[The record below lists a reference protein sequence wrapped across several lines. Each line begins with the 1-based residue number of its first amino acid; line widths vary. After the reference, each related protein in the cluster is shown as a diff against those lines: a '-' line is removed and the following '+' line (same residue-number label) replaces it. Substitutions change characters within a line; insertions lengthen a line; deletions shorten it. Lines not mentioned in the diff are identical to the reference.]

1 MFLSGAGDWGFGVYQ
16 FLGAVNVM
24 RTKTFL
30 NMKNEDFVLME
41 GAGHWIQQEK
51 PEVVVENLLRF

>member
-1 MFLSGAGDWGFGVYQ
+1 
-16 FLGAVNVM
+16 M

-30 NMKNEDFVLME
+30 NMKNEDFVLVE